1 MSGEHRVVI
10 RVAGNTGG
18 PALFALRAKGCAV
31 SLSYLREGPG
41 EYTAE
46 YTAAKD
52 GCLFSAGTPEE
63 LLGLVAMWEVR
74 GDDWRAGTDDE
85 RSWRVALEQAAT
97 VHDRDGNV
105 VDDD

>member
-18 PALFALRAKGCAV
+18 PALFALRAKGYRV
-31 SLSYLREGPG
+31 ELSYLLDRPG

-46 YTAAKD
+46 YTALKD
-52 GCLFSAGTPEE
+52 GRLFSAGTGEE
-63 LLGLVAMWEVR
+63 LLGLVAMWETR
-74 GDDWRAGTDDE
+74 GDGWRTGTDEE
-85 RSWRVALEQAAT
+85 RSWHDALMEAAT

-105 VDDD
+105 VDDS